1 MNQKQFLALLGF
13 AFVIAWL
20 SFNFGYAL
28 LCLLGAG
35 LFYGAGAFLQGEL
48 DLGEVQDRL
57 RGSGSGSGSPSP
69 YAPPPPPR
77 AGARVR

>member
-13 AFVIAWL
+13 AFVFAWL

-28 LCLLGAG
+28 LCLIGAG

-48 DLGEVQDRL
+48 DVGEVQDRL
-57 RGSGSGSGSPSP
+57 RGGGGGSPSP
-69 YAPPPPPR
+69 YAPPPR

>member
-13 AFVIAWL
+13 AFVVAWL

-48 DLGEVQDRL
+48 DLGDVQDRFTS
-57 RGSGSGSGSPSP
+57 RQGARPP
-69 YAPPPPPR
+69 APVPR
-77 AGARVR
+77 AGPRVR